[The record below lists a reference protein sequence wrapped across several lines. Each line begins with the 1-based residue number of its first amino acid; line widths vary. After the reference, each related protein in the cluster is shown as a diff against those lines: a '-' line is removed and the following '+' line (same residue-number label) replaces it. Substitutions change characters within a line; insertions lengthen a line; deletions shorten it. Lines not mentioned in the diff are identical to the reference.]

1 MELMQMTKTIL
12 YVATSLDGFVAGKN
26 DDISWLFPYN
36 DVDYGFD
43 EFFSHIGAI
52 IQGRRSYEVEAQHG
66 WETPH
71 PVPTFVLSHNNITE
85 KASKRS
91 DVVVFTNE
99 DITEVL
105 MKAKKLTDKHIW
117 IEGGANVAQQFLR
130 RELIDEIIL
139 SLVPVILG
147 DGVRLFDNIQKQID
161 LSLIDAKRFDKGL
174 VQLIY
179 ARKEGQH

>member
-1 MELMQMTKTIL
+1 MTKTIL
-12 YVATSLDGFVAGKN
+12 YIATSLDGFVAGKN
-26 DDISWLFPYN
+26 DDISWLFSYN

-52 IQGRRSYEVEAQHG
+52 IQGRRSYEVEMQHG

-71 PVPTFVLSHNNITE
+71 LVPTFVLSHNMPE
-85 KASKRS
+85 KAPKRS
-91 DVVVFTNE
+91 DVVFTNE
-99 DITEVL
+99 DIAEVL
-105 MKAKKLTDKHIW
+105 IKAKKLTGKHIW

-130 RELIDEIIL
+130 RELTDELVL

-147 DGVRLFDNIQKQID
+147 DGVRLFDKIQKQID
-161 LSLIDAKRFDKGL
+161 LSLIGVKRFDKGL

-179 ARKEGQH
+179 ARKDGQH

>member
-1 MELMQMTKTIL
+1 LKLMQMTKTIL
-12 YVATSLDGFVAGKN
+12 YIATSLDGFVTGKN
-26 DDISWLFPYN
+26 DDISWLLPYN

-43 EFFSHIGAI
+43 EYFSHIGAI
-52 IQGRRSYEVEAQHG
+52 IQGRRSYDVEMQHG

-71 PVPTFVLSHNNITE
+71 PVPTFVLSHNIPE
-85 KASKRS
+85 KAPKRS
-91 DVVVFTNE
+91 EVVFTNE
-99 DITEVL
+99 DIAEVL

-130 RELIDEIIL
+130 RELIDEIVL

-161 LSLIDAKRFDKGL
+161 LSLIEVKRFDKGL
-174 VQLIY
+174 VQLMY
-179 ARKEGQH
+179 ARKDGQH

>member
-1 MELMQMTKTIL
+1 MPMTKTIL
-12 YVATSLDGFVAGKN
+12 YIATSLDGFVAGKN

-43 EFFSHIGAI
+43 VFFSHIGAI

-71 PVPTFVLSHNNITE
+71 PVPTFVLSHAIPE
-85 KASKRS
+85 KAPKRS
-91 DVVVFTNE
+91 DVVFTNE
-99 DITEVL
+99 DIAEVL

-130 RELIDEIIL
+130 RE

-147 DGVRLFDNIQKQID
+147 DGIRLFDNFQKQID
-161 LSLIDAKRFDKGL
+161 LSLIDVKRFDKGL
-174 VQLIY
+174 VRVIY